1 MFGDLGHGTLMTCI
15 ALFLVVRESR
25 LASQKGDNEMFSMVF
40 AGRYIILL
48 MGLFSMYTG
57 FIYNDCFSKSINVL
71 ADNKVLQLDPTVEGV
86 FTGTYPIG
94 IDPIW
99 SLSVNKLTFLNSFK
113 MKMSI
118 ILGVIHMCFGV
129 TLSLFNHLYFKKPL
143 NIYLGFIPEI
153 VFLVSLFGYLVVL
166 VFY

>member
-1 MFGDLGHGTLMTCI
+1 
-15 ALFLVVRESR
+15 
-25 LASQKGDNEMFSMVF
+25 MFSMVF

-94 IDPIW
+94 IDP
-99 SLSVNKLTFLNSFK
+99 

-118 ILGVIHMCFGV
+118 ILGVIHMCFG
-129 TLSLFNHLYFKKPL
+129 
-143 NIYLGFIPEI
+143 
-153 VFLVSLFGYLVVL
+153 
-166 VFY
+166 

>member
-1 MFGDLGHGTLMTCI
+1 
-15 ALFLVVRESR
+15 
-25 LASQKGDNEMFSMVF
+25 MFSMVF

-118 ILGVIHMCFGV
+118 ILGVIH
-129 TLSLFNHLYFKKPL
+129 
-143 NIYLGFIPEI
+143 I
-153 VFLVSLFGYLVVL
+153 LFGYLVVL
-166 VFY
+166 VFYKWLAYDARTSQSAPSLLIAFINMFMFNYNDPSSRIYTGQMVSRRYWCS